1 MPDVQVTLDNKGLFA
16 TGYKVV
22 NDKDFIPKK
31 KIYTLKLRY
40 TGDRYYDENG
50 VTTEVKG
57 NWIVDDY
64 KIADPKL
71 KNLNDVHYGYEY
83 PKSGSEYDTS
93 NSNYDSTLALP
104 SSKEIVFSI
113 RSENPDLDE
122 THLRELVNKK
132 INLNQIVFPVVDGK
146 YFFTP
151 YRIYYSTEKD
161 ENGEISYKCNEETS
175 DPVGE
180 SSVSYLGAKADSA
193 FKKYGVYAD
202 MSNGSESGMY
212 IGYPHVPRP
221 IDSKNLSINLGL
233 TIYYY
238 EMPKVIAIGEDGKK
252 IQSLPSLDPRG
263 VFGYPY
269 EREYATV
276 EDLNNASPTTIPNT
290 LEDEGAAALVNLS
303 NWYDKGY
310 HLADLGNVND
320 MLTLP
325 NPPDKSNNSAYAKG
339 LKEFAKING
348 FTYNGVNSYGGT
360 NGGCNRITKDK
371 KGILFSTYYSSYGLI
386 KTTDDDGRYV
396 TASGATGP
404 IFIVMSPDD
413 QKNTI
418 IVRDSKTG
426 KDLETVS
433 IRGKTDQTVPVNLTF
448 PEHYV
453 LHDGYKWITDYT
465 FKADSEKPVI
475 ILVDPYE
482 HKKDDPLIG
491 DKPTFPLP
499 KPEKKPDDKPK
510 TPDKPKVPDE
520 ITVPDITD
528 VPEPTPAV
536 ITPDQPKE
544 LKGENIDDTLTT
556 PVKGQN
562 VTKPKHNNPV
572 KPMAED
578 VKTHGQEKQQ
588 PVVQKVAYVDQ
599 KTPKATLPQ
608 TGERNTVLLSLLGGL
623 VALTGLIYLGKD
635 RKNRKA

>member
-1 MPDVQVTLDNKGLFA
+1 M
-16 TGYKVV
+16 
-22 NDKDFIPKK
+22 
-31 KIYTLKLRY
+31 
-40 TGDRYYDENG
+40 
-50 VTTEVKG
+50 
-57 NWIVDDY
+57 
-64 KIADPKL
+64 
-71 KNLNDVHYGYEY
+71 
-83 PKSGSEYDTS
+83 
-93 NSNYDSTLALP
+93 
-104 SSKEIVFSI
+104 
-113 RSENPDLDE
+113 
-122 THLRELVNKK
+122 
-132 INLNQIVFPVVDGK
+132 
-146 YFFTP
+146 
-151 YRIYYSTEKD
+151 
-161 ENGEISYKCNEETS
+161 
-175 DPVGE
+175 
-180 SSVSYLGAKADSA
+180 
-193 FKKYGVYAD
+193 
-202 MSNGSESGMY
+202 
-212 IGYPHVPRP
+212 
-221 IDSKNLSINLGL
+221 
-233 TIYYY
+233 
-238 EMPKVIAIGEDGKK
+238 
-252 IQSLPSLDPRG
+252 
-263 VFGYPY
+263 
-269 EREYATV
+269 
-276 EDLNNASPTTIPNT
+276 NNASPTTIPNT
-290 LEDEGAAALVNLS
+290 LEDEGAAALVDLS

-325 NPPDKSNNSAYAKG
+325 NPPDESNNSAYAKG

-348 FTYNGVNSYGGT
+348 FTYNGVNSYGDT

-396 TASGATGP
+396 TAAGATGP
-404 IFIVMSPDD
+404 IFIVMSSDD

-482 HKKDDPLIG
+482 HKKGDPLID

-544 LKGENIDDTLTT
+544 IKGENIDDTLTT

-588 PVVQKVAYVDQ
+588 PVVQKVAHVDQ